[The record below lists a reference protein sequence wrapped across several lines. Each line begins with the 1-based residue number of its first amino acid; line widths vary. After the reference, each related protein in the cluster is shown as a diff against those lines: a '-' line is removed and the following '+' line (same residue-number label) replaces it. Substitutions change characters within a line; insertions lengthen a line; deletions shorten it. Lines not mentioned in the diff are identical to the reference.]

1 MTQER
6 TGEARIQDTRPAVEE
21 GQVVGVT
28 RKPGAGQVAS
38 GLAAEA
44 GDTLGSSSADSE
56 AEVVG
61 GNEIARGEGRVRGVG
76 VAAVGWDNLIDR
88 EDIQRAPD
96 KTVVEVHDEQA
107 PSEGFPEGGGCE
119 KTDCMKVGRGG
130 HVEVEVEA
138 GRSDARKDVRLGR
151 HSGSSHA
158 DSEEKKE
165 DHGEANEDLC
175 RRITSREKLT
185 CGECVEGVLIDV
197 EPERGRLWD

>member
-6 TGEARIQDTRPAVEE
+6 MGEARVQDIRPAVEE
-21 GQVVGVT
+21 DQVVRVT
-28 RKPGAGQVAS
+28 RKPGAEQVAS
-38 GLAAEA
+38 GLEAEA
-44 GDTLGSSSADSE
+44 GDTQGSSSGDSE
-56 AEVVG
+56 GEVVG
-61 GNEIARGEGRVRGVG
+61 GNEIARGEGFVKGEGVG
-76 VAAVGWDNLIDR
+76 VAAVGLDNLIDR
-88 EDIQRAPD
+88 EDIRRASD

-119 KTDCMKVGRGG
+119 ETDCMKVGRGG
-130 HVEVEVEA
+130 HVEVEAEA
-138 GRSDARKDVRLGR
+138 GKSDARLGR

-158 DSEEKKE
+158 DPEAKKE

-185 CGECVEGVLIDV
+185 CGECVGGVLIDV